1 MKSFRPHQGLTIMNY
16 ETVVYRAARMLFP
29 SPTGGVIMNMSLK
42 KVSVMKLGQVP
53 VHNRDQLF
61 TYKILINTI

>member
-29 SPTGGVIMNMSLK
+29 SPTGGYYEYEFEKSF
-42 KVSVMKLGQVP
+42 SDETRTGSRP
-53 VHNRDQLF
+53 
-61 TYKILINTI
+61 